1 MGHRFGGRSGCTS
14 VGLTWMSHLHTPA
27 SVSLVKQIKSFLPRG
42 LGRPEAPRKGKK
54 VPELL
59 PLHHP
64 AAPVSPLCHEG
75 CQSHLLLKAPELLQ
89 CGSLPGPP
97 TLLPELPNQT
107 LPSSGHPGPSR
118 PLSPSSLV
126 VPQGRGSTRSV
137 AISVSPSPPSGRGME
152 PASQRC
158 SFGLAT
164 HWPGDLSRGIS
175 SFKRGAAGCTGKQ
188 V

>member
-1 MGHRFGGRSGCTS
+1 MPWVPSLGRRFGGRSGCTS

-27 SVSLVKQIKSFLPRG
+27 SVSLVKQIKRFLPRG
-42 LGRPEAPRKGKK
+42 LGRLEAPRKGKK

-75 CQSHLLLKAPELLQ
+75 CQSHLLLKVPELLQ

-97 TLLPELPNQT
+97 TPLPELPNQT
-107 LPSSGHPGPSR
+107 RPSSGHPGPGR

-126 VPQGRGSTRSV
+126 VPGSWFNEVSGHLCV
-137 AISVSPSPPSGRGME
+137 SISPIRAGHGTCVPKMLIWFGHPLARRP
-152 PASQRC
+152 QRRH
-158 SFGLAT
+158 L
-164 HWPGDLSRGIS
+164 
-175 SFKRGAAGCTGKQ
+175 
-188 V
+188 